1 MGGGKQG
8 CLLYINREY
17 YKIMELKEFIIHK
30 TRWLN
35 GWGEHMKL
43 GNIDFKTYMRM
54 NGMSEEEFDMLNEQA
69 DKK

>member
-1 MGGGKQG
+1 
-8 CLLYINREY
+8 
-17 YKIMELKEFIIHK
+17 MELKEFVTHK

-35 GWGEHMKL
+35 GFSEHMKL

-54 NGMSEEEFDMLNEQA
+54 KGMTAEEFDILNKQS

>member
-1 MGGGKQG
+1 
-8 CLLYINREY
+8 
-17 YKIMELKEFIIHK
+17 MELKEFIMHK

-35 GWGEHMKL
+35 GWKAHMKL
-43 GNIDFKTYMRM
+43 ENVDFKTYMRM